1 MQRRSRTA
9 RAAMLAAVVVLG
21 EWAGTARAIIPAFPF
36 PPVNK
41 PPTGVSPEP
50 PIVITP
56 PPVIV
61 PPIERP
67 PPVHR
72 TPEPATLV
80 LGLIGAGVA
89 GLAARRTQTRGRA
102 ATK

>member
-9 RAAMLAAVVVLG
+9 RAAMLAAALVLG
-21 EWAGTARAIIPAFPF
+21 GSAGTARAIIPDFPF

-61 PPIERP
+61 PPVERP

-89 GLAARRTQTRGRA
+89 GLAARRRQRRSI
-102 ATK
+102 ATAE